1 MQPYIQYSSLNNK
14 FHSNLLCIHLGFL
27 CNAMDA
33 IMFSE
38 QNMLLSL
45 CFPLSLSFHLGRSVW
60 TFISKSIRKNVYSFD
75 FEFVSGNKRSGQRC
89 TEQLQWTFN
98 FYFSRKKNRR
108 KRRLNSVTVLPFR
121 IVHWREKVRLN
132 SRYRRILSDHR
143 CVKISA
149 DDINFCFFSHPLL
162 RA

>member
-98 FYFSRKKNRR
+98 FYFSRKKIDENVDSIQSQCCR
-108 KRRLNSVTVLPFR
+108 FA
-121 IVHWREKVRLN
+121 
-132 SRYRRILSDHR
+132 LSIDAKKLDWTL
-143 CVKISA
+143 VI
-149 DDINFCFFSHPLL
+149 DEFFLTTD
-162 RA
+162 A